1 MKKIVALIILVT
13 LTLFKPVNAKTNFS
27 GFVSA
32 IEDSRKL
39 KITIDFENT
48 AKQFGYKDFKQ
59 FFDEY
64 KKKYDL
70 EDLTIE
76 EAKEYLTGADKTVE
90 IIESEENLKILHKLI
105 LKDKFVKKY
114 LRKKKQHAKIL
125 AIYFDY
131 EKEMA
136 KITKNPN
143 LEKIGRFVSFYQWH
157 TNKGPSTY
165 GGQENDA
172 MGGCERERRKR
183 GVPDG
188 GKCMLI
194 EYRYGDE
201 FKILMQPKFVKN
213 EVNQNKIKLL
223 LCKEFENQFKYSV
236 FLKEEYNGKCPN
248 RSPVIVG
255 FKEYKDKASGTFSN
269 NSTKFGICLRKKLS
283 KKEAYNT
290 SYTPFLFGEYA
301 PCSDIGNAFN
311 TISAEFDGTDLY
323 IEKNKYTEHV
333 LFFDDGYFKKN
344 ENKISKI
351 AKKDCHG
358 GCENKTKNKSI
369 KNSKDIN
376 SNKVAASPET
386 FLNLEEVNE
395 LLKSVVK
402 IDYDMMDQSNGN
414 LIQFRNELEH
424 LFGKKK
430 EYTDKSSARKAQEK
444 IADIYVT
451 KKNSLDKY
459 PYRTIIGMAYFEF
472 FYAGQVDQ
480 NKKKIEKFKTKYPQ
494 IKQPQIKAIKNLYN
508 LNEVRKKMRESIG
521 FSLNDQPSE
530 VIKSYIVLSKYLK
543 NSKPKK
549 IKLKSYEKG
558 KIKLSQSFN
567 NYLSIYEKNI
577 LLKKQNRITNK
588 VFKKDLEKSF
598 KKLLSINEKIG
609 RLNLK
614 DNQISFEEERFKS
627 LYNNIVEIISTTD
640 KRLKYKT
647 SNYELALDSIYF
659 VNEILKI
666 TKTKSIK
673 SKYDQVWE
681 KDFNIEKVLNNEEI
695 TYLTLLGQNTKRKK
709 FIDNNKLQSSVLN
722 LINNN
727 YDIVNFISKTEKQF
741 DTKIK
746 AIKIDYKSFEEMKN
760 WKKSDWANSW
770 KGSIPLDLNDNRGN
784 LIDFSDQDIEDLKA
798 QLALNNF
805 NNLFNNDEVNN
816 IDIQNSIQ
824 DIQSTNISNLLN
836 QDFSITLDNYS
847 RILAEDAIN
856 RFGDQFD
863 AQTIQEIRDNA
874 NFENLT
880 AITNMEYGTNMTSSE
895 YKSYWENAQYMDST
909 STWGDVTRGV
919 DLISNLSS
927 FDAAAAAKE
936 LGADLQTVADSIAQA
951 ASVGIS
957 TDLEAAAQGL
967 GYNSF
972 SDAVNAYNAEHG
984 TNYTEEEAKEAL
996 GQ

>member
-1 MKKIVALIILVT
+1 
-13 LTLFKPVNAKTNFS
+13 
-27 GFVSA
+27 
-32 IEDSRKL
+32 
-39 KITIDFENT
+39 
-48 AKQFGYKDFKQ
+48 
-59 FFDEY
+59 
-64 KKKYDL
+64 
-70 EDLTIE
+70 
-76 EAKEYLTGADKTVE
+76 
-90 IIESEENLKILHKLI
+90 
-105 LKDKFVKKY
+105 
-114 LRKKKQHAKIL
+114 
-125 AIYFDY
+125 
-131 EKEMA
+131 
-136 KITKNPN
+136 
-143 LEKIGRFVSFYQWH
+143 
-157 TNKGPSTY
+157 
-165 GGQENDA
+165 
-172 MGGCERERRKR
+172 
-183 GVPDG
+183 
-188 GKCMLI
+188 MLI

-248 RSPVIVG
+248 RSPIIVG

-283 KKEAYNT
+283 KKEADNT
-290 SYTPFLFGEYA
+290 SYTPFLFGEYV

-358 GCENKTKNKSI
+358 GCENETKNKSI

-376 SNKVAASPET
+376 SNKVVASPET

-395 LLKSVVK
+395 LSKSIVK
-402 IDYDMMDQSNGN
+402 IDFDDRIVNEDETTT
-414 LIQFRNELEH
+414 QFRNELEH

-430 EYTDKSSARKAQEK
+430 KYTDKSSARKAQEK

-480 NKKKIEKFKTKYPQ
+480 NKKKIEKFKDKYPQ
-494 IKQPQIKAIKNLYN
+494 IKKPQIKAIKNLYN

-549 IKLKSYEKG
+549 VKLKSYEKK
-558 KIKLSQSFN
+558 KIRLSQSFN
-567 NYLSIYEKNI
+567 KYLSIYEKNI
-577 LLKKQNRITNK
+577 LLKKQNRITDK

-598 KKLLSINEKIG
+598 KKLLSVNEKIG
-609 RLNLK
+609 RLDLR
-614 DNQISFEEERFKS
+614 DNQISFEDERFKS
-627 LYNNIVEIISTTD
+627 LYNNITEIISTTD

-647 SNYELALDSIYF
+647 SNYELAIDSIYF

-673 SKYDQVWE
+673 SKYDQIWE

-695 TYLTLLGQNTKRKK
+695 AYLTLLGQNTKRKK

-770 KGSIPLDLNDNRGN
+770 KGSIPLDLNDNKGN

-816 IDIQNSIQ
+816 IDIQTRDIQNSIQ

-874 NFENLT
+874 NFENFT
-880 AITNMEYGTNMTSSE
+880 TITNMAYGTNMTSDE
-895 YKSYWENAQYMDST
+895 YKSYWENAQYMNST
-909 STWGDVTRGV
+909 STWGEVTRGV
-919 DLISNLSS
+919 DLISNLNSY
-927 FDAAAAAKE
+927 DAAAAFKE
-936 LGADLQTVADSIAQA
+936 LGGDLQAAADSIAQA

-957 TDLEAAAQGL
+957 TDLEAAAQGV
-967 GYNSF
+967 GFDSF
-972 SDAVNAYNAEHG
+972 SDAVSAYNAEHG
-984 TNYTEEEAKEAL
+984 TNYTDAEAKEAL

>member
-1 MKKIVALIILVT
+1 MKKIVTLIILVT

-157 TNKGPSTY
+157 TNKGPNTY

-201 FKILMQPKFVKN
+201 FKILIQPKFIKK
-213 EVNQNKIKLL
+213 NKI
-223 LCKEFENQFKYSV
+223 V
-236 FLKEEYNGKCPN
+236 
-248 RSPVIVG
+248 
-255 FKEYKDKASGTFSN
+255 
-269 NSTKFGICLRKKLS
+269 
-283 KKEAYNT
+283 
-290 SYTPFLFGEYA
+290 
-301 PCSDIGNAFN
+301 
-311 TISAEFDGTDLY
+311 
-323 IEKNKYTEHV
+323 
-333 LFFDDGYFKKN
+333 KKN
-344 ENKISKI
+344 ENKVSEI

-358 GCENKTKNKSI
+358 GCKNEAKNKSI

-386 FLNLEEVNE
+386 FLNLKEVNE
-395 LLKSVVK
+395 LSKSIVK
-402 IDYDMMDQSNGN
+402 IDYDKVDQSNGN

-430 EYTDKSSARKAQEK
+430 KYTDKSSTRKAQEK

-521 FSLNDQPSE
+521 FSLNDEPSE

-549 IKLKSYEKG
+549 IKLKSYEKK
-558 KIKLSQSFN
+558 KIRLSQSFN
-567 NYLSIYEKNI
+567 KYLSIYEKNI
-577 LLKKQNRITNK
+577 LLKKQNRITDK

-640 KRLKYKT
+640 KRLEYKT

-659 VNEILKI
+659 VNEILKV

-746 AIKIDYKSFEEMKN
+746 AIKIKYKSFEEMKN

-770 KGSIPLDLNDNRGN
+770 KDSIPLDLNDNKGN
-784 LIDFSDQDIEDLKA
+784 LINFSDQDIEDLKA

-805 NNLFNNDEVNN
+805 NNLFNNDEVNS
-816 IDIQNSIQ
+816 IDIQTRDIQNSIQ

-972 SDAVNAYNAEHG
+972 SDAVSAYNAEHG

>member
-1 MKKIVALIILVT
+1 MKSISLIIFFT
-13 LTLFKPVNAKTNFS
+13 FLTFFQP
-27 GFVSA
+27 
-32 IEDSRKL
+32 L
-39 KITIDFENT
+39 KAEIT
-48 AKQFGYKDFKQ
+48 
-59 FFDEY
+59 
-64 KKKYDL
+64 
-70 EDLTIE
+70 
-76 EAKEYLTGADKTVE
+76 
-90 IIESEENLKILHKLI
+90 
-105 LKDKFVKKY
+105 
-114 LRKKKQHAKIL
+114 
-125 AIYFDY
+125 
-131 EKEMA
+131 
-136 KITKNPN
+136 
-143 LEKIGRFVSFYQWH
+143 
-157 TNKGPSTY
+157 
-165 GGQENDA
+165 
-172 MGGCERERRKR
+172 
-183 GVPDG
+183 
-188 GKCMLI
+188 
-194 EYRYGDE
+194 
-201 FKILMQPKFVKN
+201 
-213 EVNQNKIKLL
+213 
-223 LCKEFENQFKYSV
+223 
-236 FLKEEYNGKCPN
+236 
-248 RSPVIVG
+248 
-255 FKEYKDKASGTFSN
+255 
-269 NSTKFGICLRKKLS
+269 
-283 KKEAYNT
+283 
-290 SYTPFLFGEYA
+290 
-301 PCSDIGNAFN
+301 
-311 TISAEFDGTDLY
+311 
-323 IEKNKYTEHV
+323 
-333 LFFDDGYFKKN
+333 
-344 ENKISKI
+344 
-351 AKKDCHG
+351 KKDCHG
-358 GCENKTKNKSI
+358 GCENETKNKNI
-369 KNSKDIN
+369 KNSKDSN
-376 SNKVAASPET
+376 SYKVVASPET

-395 LLKSVVK
+395 LSKSITK
-402 IDYDMMDQSNGN
+402 IYVLSGLDEGDGKITQ
-414 LIQFRNELEH
+414 IPNELEY

-430 EYTDKSSARKAQEK
+430 KYTDKSSARRAQEK
-444 IADIYVT
+444 IADIFVT

-459 PYRTIIGMAYFEF
+459 PHKTIIGMAYFEF

-480 NKKKIEKFKTKYPQ
+480 NKKKIKKFKDKYPQ
-494 IKQPQIKAIKNLYN
+494 IKKSQIKAIKNLYN

-530 VIKSYIVLSKYLK
+530 VIKSYIILSKYLK

-549 IKLKSYEKG
+549 IKLNSYEKK

-567 NYLSIYEKNI
+567 KHLSIYEKNI
-577 LLKKQNRITNK
+577 LLKKQNRITDK
-588 VFKKDLEKSF
+588 VFKKDLKKSY
-598 KKLLSINEKIG
+598 KEILKINEKID
-609 RLNLK
+609 RLNSK
-614 DNQISFEEERFKS
+614 DNQIDFEEERFKS
-627 LYNNIVEIISTTD
+627 IYKDITEIISTTD

-673 SKYDQVWE
+673 SKYDQIWE

-695 TYLTLLGQNTKRKK
+695 AYLTLLGQNTKRKK

-770 KGSIPLDLNDNRGN
+770 KGSIPLDLNDNKGN

-816 IDIQNSIQ
+816 IDIQTRDIQNSIQ

-967 GYNSF
+967 GYDSF
-972 SDAVNAYNAEHG
+972 SDAVSAYNAEHG
-984 TNYTEEEAKEAL
+984 TNYTDAEAKEAL

>member
-76 EAKEYLTGADKTVE
+76 EAKEYLTGTDKTVE

-157 TNKGPSTY
+157 TNRGPSTY

-172 MGGCERERRKR
+172 MGGNERERRKR

-201 FKILMQPKFVKN
+201 FKILMQPKFIKK
-213 EVNQNKIKLL
+213 NKI
-223 LCKEFENQFKYSV
+223 V
-236 FLKEEYNGKCPN
+236 
-248 RSPVIVG
+248 
-255 FKEYKDKASGTFSN
+255 
-269 NSTKFGICLRKKLS
+269 
-283 KKEAYNT
+283 
-290 SYTPFLFGEYA
+290 
-301 PCSDIGNAFN
+301 
-311 TISAEFDGTDLY
+311 
-323 IEKNKYTEHV
+323 
-333 LFFDDGYFKKN
+333 KKN
-344 ENKISKI
+344 ENKVSEI

-395 LLKSVVK
+395 LSKSIVK

-472 FYAGQVDQ
+472 FYAGQIDQ
-480 NKKKIEKFKTKYPQ
+480 NKKKIEKFKDKYPQ
-494 IKQPQIKAIKNLYN
+494 IKKSQIKAIKNLYN
-508 LNEVRKKMRESIG
+508 LNEVRRKMRESIG

-549 IKLKSYEKG
+549 IKLKSYEKR
-558 KIKLSQSFN
+558 KIRLSQSFN
-567 NYLSIYEKNI
+567 KYLSIYEKNI